1 MSKEKKAT
9 TPKPRRRGLR
19 LAIIGAALAVTGLA
33 LSPISPLSPVHDAD
47 AASTMAAPNFEVPFP
62 CGQSWSG
69 QTRTNH
75 SPANAIDFNRTND
88 SGDPVAASAAGTV
101 SVVRDK
107 GNTSYGKYVVINHA
121 SGYQTLYAHLS
132 KWSVSVGQKVSLGQT
147 IGYVGNTGGSTGA
160 HLHYEQ
166 RSGGSAVKIRF
177 DGGQAYYWGTKTYKS
192 SNKCSGGGG
201 NPYTAA
207 QVCGSGYKVIDSAAL
222 KSGGK
227 TYGTVY
233 LAYNASNKYNCVVTL
248 KATSLGKK
256 TAVKSYLEPKGKSRT
271 TDSGNY
277 SYYAG
282 PVKKSA
288 PSCVKWGGS
297 AGPASY
303 NSPSEHCG

>member
-1 MSKEKKAT
+1 MSEKKKAT
-9 TPKPRRRGLR
+9 TPRPRRRGLR
-19 LAIIGAALAVTGLA
+19 LAIIGSALAVTALA
-33 LSPISPLSPVHDAD
+33 LSPLSPISPVNDAD
-47 AASTMAAPNFEVPFP
+47 AASTAAAPNFEVPFP

-75 SPANAIDFNRTND
+75 SPQNAVDFNR
-88 SGDPVAASAAGTV
+88 SGDEGDTVAASAAGTV
-101 SVVRDK
+101 SVVKDK
-107 GNTSYGKYVVINHA
+107 GNTSYGKYVVINH
-121 SGYQTLYAHLS
+121 SGGYQTLYAHLS
-132 KWSVSVGQKVSLGQT
+132 KWKVSVGQSVSLGQT

-166 RSGGSAVKIRF
+166 RSGGSAQKIRF
-177 DGGQAYYWGTKTYKS
+177 DGTQAYYWGTKTYKS
-192 SNKCSGGGG
+192 SNKCSGSG
-201 NPYTAA
+201 NPYTAT

-248 KATSLGKK
+248 KATSLGSK
-256 TAVKSYLEPKGKSRT
+256 TAVKAYLEPKGKSRS
-271 TDSGNY
+271 TDSGSY
-277 SYYAG
+277 TYYAG

-288 PSCVKWGGS
+288 PSCVKWGGT

>member
-1 MSKEKKAT
+1 MSEEKKAT
-9 TPKPRRRGLR
+9 TPKPRRRGRR
-19 LAIIGAALAVTGLA
+19 LAIIGAVLAVTALA
-33 LSPISPLSPVHDAD
+33 LSPISPISPVHDAD

-75 SPANAIDFNRTND
+75 SPANAVDFNRTND

-101 SVVRDK
+101 SVVKDK
-107 GNTSYGKYVVINHA
+107 GNTSYGKYVVINH
-121 SGYQTLYAHLS
+121 SGGYQTLYAHLS
-132 KWSVSVGQKVSLGQT
+132 KWSVSVGQKVALGQT

-222 KSGGK
+222 KSGST

-233 LAYNASNKYNCVVTL
+233 LAYNASNKNNCVVTL

-256 TAVKSYLEPKGKSRT
+256 SAVKSYLEPKGKARS
-271 TDSGNY
+271 TDSGSY

-282 PVKKSA
+282 PIKKAA

-303 NSPSEHCG
+303 NSPSEHCS